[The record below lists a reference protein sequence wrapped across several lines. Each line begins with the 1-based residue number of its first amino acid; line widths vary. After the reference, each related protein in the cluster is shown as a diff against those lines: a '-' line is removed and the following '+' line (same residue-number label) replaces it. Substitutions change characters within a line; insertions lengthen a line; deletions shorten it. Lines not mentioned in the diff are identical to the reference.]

1 MPLKELTEI
10 KREYPINSKTNQLVK
25 RVEDILLSCIF
36 LLLTLPLMIIIAMLV
51 KITSKGSIL
60 FIQER
65 VTLDNKNFNMYK
77 FRTMVEDAESKTGPV
92 FADNNDPRCTKIG
105 LLLRKLSLDELPQF
119 FNVLFGD
126 MSIVGPRPERPF
138 YVNQLK
144 EQIPNYLDRHNVKA
158 GMTGLAQIKGFRG
171 KTSLELRVK
180 NDLEYISNWSL
191 LLDIKIIFGTFSILL
206 LDLKDFIS
214 NKFSTNS
221 KKNNLHKEG

>member
-10 KREYPINSKTNQLVK
+10 KREYPINNKTNQLVK
-25 RVEDILLSCIF
+25 RVEDILLSFIF
-36 LLLTLPLMIIIAMLV
+36 LLLTLPLMIIIAILV

>member
-10 KREYPINSKTNQLVK
+10 KREYPINNKINQLLK

-77 FRTMVEDAESKTGPV
+77 FRTMVEDAEAKTGPV

-214 NKFSTNS
+214 NKFSTSS

>member
-1 MPLKELTEI
+1 MPLKELTNI
-10 KREYPINSKTNQLVK
+10 KKDNPLNNKFNQFTK
-25 RVEDILLSCIF
+25 RVEDILLS
-36 LLLTLPLMIIIAMLV
+36 LLFILISLPIMILIAFLV
-51 KITSKGSIL
+51 KFSSKGSIF

-65 VTLDNKNFNMYK
+65 ITINNKTFKMYK
-77 FRTMVEDAESKTGPV
+77 FRTMVEDAEVKTGPI

-105 LLLRKLSLDELPQF
+105 LILRKLSLDELPQF
-119 FNVLFGD
+119 FNVLIGD